1 MDKVQLYYICDVE
14 YEEAVELL
22 CTSHGGTMLLA
33 KFLLRRELDVIE
45 KFQESSIHNILG
57 S

>member
-1 MDKVQLYYICDVE
+1 
-14 YEEAVELL
+14 
-22 CTSHGGTMLLA
+22 MLLA